1 MHTDPATFTEAIEV
15 CNKAGGRL
23 ATADDDREL
32 VQMHSMGEDR
42 FLFGNNGAHS
52 CTNLLTAF
60 TTYIL
65 LSFPALTRSLNRER

>member
-1 MHTDPATFTEAIEV
+1 MHTDPASYTEAIEV

-42 FLFGNNGAHS
+42 FFLAITGLIHVFAHR
-52 CTNLLTAF
+52 LHYL
-60 TTYIL
+60 YI
-65 LSFPALTRSLNRER
+65 FPRIN